1 MEIIGGIIDWSE
13 PHAVRVRQ
21 VARSIKQYLPQAI
34 PFIMKE
40 VIPLLTAI
48 LGEEK
53 MALLTDPEKLIAS
66 MPELEEAIAMVFIDN
81 DEESDTN

>member
-1 MEIIGGIIDWSE
+1 
-13 PHAVRVRQ
+13 
-21 VARSIKQYLPQAI
+21 
-34 PFIMKE
+34 MKE